1 MKTMLLSM
9 ACLIGSFTVLHAGE
23 RDSVVN
29 IPAEKIA
36 AAVAA
41 IPEGEFA
48 GVPSKKITELENR
61 YFAVDLHNEVNHF
74 PYALFLNGTFVKS
87 WVGIDTSSFT
97 IPQKRVNQTEVLYE
111 GQLYEG
117 KIDLRSDSYKPEL
130 VGLEDIH
137 KQYAPDVPVR
147 NCLFMVDGILLT
159 DDLAQL
165 RLDKAYIK
173 QVDVLRPGDIQNYNF
188 REEDMNLCVLQ
199 IQTKKYLARQQGGN
213 THSEGKDG
221 SASGGKS
228 GMLRLKD
235 IVESTPFAPYSRP
248 VFIINDRVVTS
259 DFDKIAIDRDA
270 IYSILQFGPADIESL
285 AKGVVQSGWQHTG
298 PVSVIRIYVKDVA
311 TRQKA
316 RDAVRII

>member
-48 GVPSKKITELENR
+48 GVPSKKSTELENR

-117 KIDLRSDSYKPEL
+117 KIDLKSDSYKPEL
-130 VGLEDIH
+130 VGLVDIH

-188 REEDMNLCVLQ
+188 REEGMNLCVLQ

-213 THSEGKDG
+213 TLPGGKDG

-235 IVESTPFAPYSRP
+235 IVEGAPFSPSSRP
-248 VFIINDRVVTS
+248 VFIINDRVVTR
-259 DFDKIAIDRDA
+259 DFDEIAIDRDA
-270 IYSILQFGPADIESL
+270 IYSILRFGPADIESL
-285 AKGVVQSGWQHTG
+285 ATGVVQSGWQHTG
-298 PVSVIRIYVKDVA
+298 PVSVIRIYVKDAA

>member
-117 KIDLRSDSYKPEL
+117 KIDLKSDSYRPEL
-130 VGLEDIH
+130 VGLADIH
-137 KQYAPDVPVR
+137 KQYAPDVPVK

-165 RLDKAYIK
+165 RLDKAYI
-173 QVDVLRPGDIQNYNF
+173 QEVDVLRPGDIQNYNF
-188 REEDMNLCVLQ
+188 KEEGMNLCVLQ

-213 THSEGKDG
+213 TLPGGKDG

-235 IVESTPFAPYSRP
+235 IVEGTPFAPSSRP
-248 VFIINDRVVTS
+248 VFIINDRVVTR
-259 DFDKIAIDRDA
+259 DFDKIVIDRDA
-270 IYSILQFGPADIESL
+270 IYSILRFGPADIESL
-285 AKGVVQSGWQHTG
+285 ATGVVQSGWQHTG
-298 PVSVIRIYVKDVA
+298 PVSVIRIYVKDAA

>member
-130 VGLEDIH
+130 VGLADIH

-188 REEDMNLCVLQ
+188 REEGMNLCVLQ
-199 IQTKKYLARQQGGN
+199 IQTKKYPTQQQGGN
-213 THSEGKDG
+213 TLPGGKDG

-228 GMLRLKD
+228 GMLKLKD

-248 VFIINDRVVTS
+248 VFIINDRVVTR

>member
-1 MKTMLLSM
+1 MKTMLLS
-9 ACLIGSFTVLHAGE
+9 AVCLIGSFTVVHAGE

-130 VGLEDIH
+130 VGLADIH

-173 QVDVLRPGDIQNYNF
+173 QVEVLRP
-188 REEDMNLCVLQ
+188 EEIRSYRAEGESAGICIIQ
-199 IQTKKYLARQQGGN
+199 IQTKKYLAQQQGGN
-213 THSEGKDG
+213 TLPGGKDG

-228 GMLRLKD
+228 GMLKLKD

-248 VFIINDRVVTS
+248 VFIINDRVVTR

-298 PVSVIRIYVKDVA
+298 PVSVIRIYVRDVA

>member
-1 MKTMLLSM
+1 M

-130 VGLEDIH
+130 VGLADIH

-188 REEDMNLCVLQ
+188 REEGMNLCVLQ
-199 IQTKKYLARQQGGN
+199 IQTKKYPTQQQGGN
-213 THSEGKDG
+213 TLPGGKDG

-228 GMLRLKD
+228 GMLKLKD

-248 VFIINDRVVTS
+248 VFIINDRVVTR